1 MPYRARIAAF
11 FFVALMVVGTLGYWS
26 LEDWPLLDSMYM
38 TVITLS
44 TVGFGELRPLS
55 PLGKAFTGV
64 LILLGVGTLAY
75 VATTMTEALIERRV
89 IHRRRMQMEI
99 NRLRNHVLVCGYG
112 RIGETVCAQLVSRG
126 IPVVAIDRDESVEQR
141 LDDRGILHI
150 RGDATDDDVLQ
161 RAGIGRAQALAAT
174 LPHDADNLFVTLSAR
189 NMNPSLTIIARAS
202 NEKNKKKMLAAGATR
217 VMNPYLNGG
226 RLMARQLIHPSVTE
240 FMDVITGELD
250 ARALSLEEV
259 QLQPG
264 SPLAGVMLRD
274 GPIRKEMDVIVVGVR
289 KGGDDLIFNPPPDL
303 APDAGDVLVVLGS
316 PDNLRRLERIAE
328 G

>member
-1 MPYRARIAAF
+1 
-11 FFVALMVVGTLGYWS
+11 
-26 LEDWPLLDSMYM
+26 
-38 TVITLS
+38 
-44 TVGFGELRPLS
+44 
-55 PLGKAFTGV
+55 
-64 LILLGVGTLAY
+64 
-75 VATTMTEALIERRV
+75 
-89 IHRRRMQMEI
+89 MEI
-99 NRLRNHVLVCGYG
+99 NRLRNHVIVCGYG

-126 IPVVAIDRDESVEQR
+126 IRVVAIDRDESVEQR

-161 RAGIGRAQALAAT
+161 RAGIDRAQALAAT

-189 NMNPSLTIIARAS
+189 NMNPGLTIIARAS
-202 NEKNKKKMLAAGATR
+202 NEKNKKKMMAAGATR
-217 VMNPYLNGG
+217 VLNPYLNGG
-226 RLMARQLIHPSVTE
+226 RLMARQLIHPPVTE

-289 KGGDDLIFNPPPDL
+289 KGGDDLIFNRPPDL

>member
-1 MPYRARIAAF
+1 MPYRARIAVF
-11 FFVALMVVGTLGYWS
+11 SFVALMVVGTVGYWS
-26 LEDWPLLDSMYM
+26 LEDWSLLDSMYM

-55 PLGKAFTGV
+55 ALGKAFTGV

-99 NRLRNHVLVCGYG
+99 NRLRNHVIVCGYG
-112 RIGETVCAQLVSRG
+112 RIGETVCAQLASRG
-126 IPVVAIDRDESVEQR
+126 IPVVAVDRDESAEQR
-141 LDDRGILHI
+141 LDDRGIPHI

-189 NMNPSLTIIARAS
+189 NMNPKLTIIARAS

-226 RLMARQLIHPSVTE
+226 CLTARRAAPTNTAS
-240 FMDVITGELD
+240 
-250 ARALSLEEV
+250 ARAGSKPAAAGTGRPSR
-259 QLQPG
+259 PG
-264 SPLAGVMLRD
+264 R
-274 GPIRKEMDVIVVGVR
+274 VR
-289 KGGDDLIFNPPPDL
+289 SG
-303 APDAGDVLVVLGS
+303 
-316 PDNLRRLERIAE
+316 
-328 G
+328 

>member
-1 MPYRARIAAF
+1 MPYRVRIAVF
-11 FFVALMVVGTLGYWS
+11 FFVALMVIGTLGYWT

-55 PLGKAFTGV
+55 PLGKAFTGG

-99 NRLRNHVLVCGYG
+99 NRLRNHVIVCGYG
-112 RIGETVCAQLVSRG
+112 RIGETVCAQLASRG
-126 IPVVAIDRDESVEQR
+126 IPVVAIDRDEAAEQR
-141 LDDRGILHI
+141 LDSCGSPNI

-161 RAGIGRAQALAAT
+161 RAGITRARALAAT

-189 NMNPSLTIIARAS
+189 TMNPGLTIIARAS
-202 NEKNKKKMLAAGATR
+202 TEKNKKKMLAAGATR

-240 FMDVITGELD
+240 FMDVISGEREE
-250 ARALSLEEV
+250 RALGLEEV
-259 QLQPG
+259 QLQPE

-274 GPIRKEMDVIVVGVR
+274 APIRKEMDVIVVGVR
-289 KGGDDLIFNPPPDL
+289 KSGEDLIFNPPPDF

-316 PDNLRRLERIAE
+316 PENLRRLERIAE